1 MNCGFRS
8 FCLLILCGFL
18 AASSAATAAVLTSA
32 EGQTTVSIG
41 GVPSDG
47 SAKLNENLPVGA
59 VVTTG
64 NDGKALL
71 RVAEG
76 IFLEL
81 QGGTQLVIGSTEIS
95 GTIDPASGQ
104 PIPQT
109 TVTLQSG
116 SFVLVTGPGSLA
128 SNALVIVTPRGSIA
142 PASAGQTFIAA
153 DSVDPALANVT
164 VAAVTGSGVVTTT
177 VGEPIPLGGGMVA
190 VLGADGANNV
200 INLDGYSQ
208 ATSISTAVQSAAA
221 SVGNQ
226 QLSSPSSNPR
236 PTPAPAPAPEVASA
250 SPAPS
255 PVTATTNPRPT
266 PTPAPAPEVASASP
280 APSPVTATTNP
291 RPTPTPGPTTT
302 PRPTPTPGPTTT
314 PRPTPTPSPTT
325 TPRPT
330 PTPSP
335 TQTPF

>member
-1 MNCGFRS
+1 MAMTRRFRML
-8 FCLLILCGFL
+8 CLLTLIGCL
-18 AASSAATAAVLTSA
+18 ATSSAATAAVLSIA

-109 TVTLQSG
+109 TITLQSG

-153 DSVDPALANVT
+153 DSADPAVANVT

-177 VGEPIPLGGGMVA
+177 IGEPIPVGGGMVA
-190 VLGADGANNV
+190 VLGAGGANNV
-200 INLDGYSQ
+200 INLDGFSQ
-208 ATSISTAVQSAAA
+208 AASIGTAVQSAAA

-226 QLSSPSSNPR
+226 QPSSQPQ
-236 PTPAPAPAPEVASA
+236 PASL
-250 SPAPS
+250 SAPS
-255 PVTATTNPRPT
+255 MRVTSQSSNPRPT

-280 APSPVTATTNP
+280 APSPVTASTTP